1 MRYWSFFAAKIAV
14 ASVTLYGLLILMDL
28 YLPHDFIVVTSSKA
42 HAALPA
48 PVVPAAPI
56 LHVRPRLNAD
66 AQHDVIWIVPGAVT
80 TRAEEAKL
88 LAPLSHGSDRLLVN
102 LALMGWFLL
111 AVGVGYFI
119 VWDQRYRCRTCLRR
133 LRMPVET
140 GSWGQMLEFGRPR
153 IEYICIYGHGTPRTE
168 SLQISGLSQPEWTP
182 NSDDIWRELCGTGKD
197 SSDRS

>member
-14 ASVTLYGLLILMDL
+14 ASVALYGLLLVLDL
-28 YLPHDFIVVTSSKA
+28 YLRHDSFIVPAPVA
-42 HAALPA
+42 HATPPVPALPA
-48 PVVPAAPI
+48 PV
-56 LHVRPRLNAD
+56 LHAKPRLNAD
-66 AQHDVIWIVPGAVT
+66 AQPDVIWIVPGAVT

-88 LAPLSHGSDRLLVN
+88 LAPLSHGSERLRDN

-153 IEYICIYGHGTPRTE
+153 IEYICVYGHGTLRTE
-168 SLQISGLSQPEWTP
+168 ALQISGLAKPEWTP
-182 NSDDIWRELCGTGKD
+182 NSDDLWQELCGSSKD
-197 SSDRS
+197 PSNRP